1 MNGTNLYALLEKVFV
16 ATFLDELIPGIFH
29 NLANPLNGIMGRS
42 KLMQRRLVDFVKKLE
57 NRYPAIEDEMGA
69 DYRKLISDIDAI
81 NHESERFFDMF
92 RISTGKLYAID
103 AHGVEKLNL
112 SSLIEAELGFADFY
126 LDFKHNI
133 KKEVHLDREA
143 PDIEGITA
151 FYSMA
156 IWSLIRQAMN
166 NITDRNNDT
175 FRIATDH
182 DDQWVILMMHP
193 IGNGALQGGQDV
205 IFPVNEDPEAITAGP
220 AKEKNLI
227 YALMLLQQGSD
238 GVKITHDGD
247 KDMLTI
253 RVPYQQRKGR
263 LEKQS

>member
-1 MNGTNLYALLEKVFV
+1 MKGTSLYAFLEEAFV
-16 ATFLDELIPGIFH
+16 ATFLNELIPGIFH

-42 KLMQRRLVDFVKKLE
+42 KLMQRRLVDFVNKLE
-57 NRYPAIEDEMGA
+57 NHYPAIEDEMGA

-92 RISTGKLYAID
+92 RVSTGKFYAID
-103 AHGVEKLNL
+103 VHGVERLNL

-133 KKEVHLDREA
+133 KKEVRLDREA

-156 IWSLIRQAMN
+156 LWSLIRQAMN

-175 FRIATDH
+175 LRIATDH
-182 DDQWVILMMHP
+182 DEQWVILIMHP
-193 IGNGALQGGQDV
+193 IGSNGALLAQEDAF
-205 IFPVNEDPEAITAGP
+205 FPVATDVDAATVGSAEQ
-220 AKEKNLI
+220 KSLI
-227 YALMLLQQGSD
+227 YALRLLQQGSD
-238 GVKITHDGD
+238 GVKITHD
-247 KDMLTI
+247 KDVLTV
-253 RVPYQQRKGR
+253 RVPYQKRKR
-263 LEKQS
+263 EV